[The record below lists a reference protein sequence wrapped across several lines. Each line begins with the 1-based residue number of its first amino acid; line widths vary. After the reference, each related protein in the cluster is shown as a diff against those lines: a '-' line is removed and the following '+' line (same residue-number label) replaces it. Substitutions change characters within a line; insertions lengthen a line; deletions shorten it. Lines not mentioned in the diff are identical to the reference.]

1 MVLLTAFLLAIPVA
15 AQQKDSITV
24 TPQELADKIIEEAK
38 RHLGTP
44 YRWAA
49 SGPSAFDCSGFTRYV
64 YRQFGFQIPRT
75 SQRQAADLR
84 PVLGD
89 MGSLQKGDLILFGN
103 YRNNKTIGHVG
114 IFIEL
119 TEDGRDFYFIHA
131 AHGGVQISR
140 LSEDY
145 YLTRFKGAVRVIPDF
160 VTFKPVL
167 VQENAEIEEVDDI
180 KAWAPDTLRL
190 GSGDRRLILFEDGR
204 WVYVEADGH
213 IVTPGEDEQR
223 IVLAGDGSW
232 SLLAGTGVKIPSIV
246 ESNESSRQAEARGEG
261 VSGPQYYTVK
271 SGDTLSKIASKY
283 HTTVNNLCKLNHM
296 KSTDVL
302 KIGRKLRVR

>member
-1 MVLLTAFLLAIPVA
+1 MVLLSVFLLAIPMA
-15 AQQKDSITV
+15 AQQADSITV

-38 RHLGTP
+38 RHLGKP

-49 SGPSAFDCSGFTRYV
+49 SGPSVFDCSGFTRYV
-64 YRQFGFQIPRT
+64 YRQFGYHIPRT

-89 MGSLQKGDLILFGN
+89 MSSLQKGDLILFGN

-119 TEDGRDFYFIHA
+119 IDDGRDFYFIHA

-140 LSEDY
+140 LSEQY
-145 YLTRFKGAVRVIPDF
+145 YLERFKGAVRVIPDF
-160 VTFKPVL
+160 IDINPVRAEM
-167 VQENAEIEEVDDI
+167 QEIEEVVDV
-180 KAWAPDTLRL
+180 KEWAPDTLRL
-190 GSGDRRLILFEDGR
+190 GAGDKRLILFGDGRWAYVEEDGR
-204 WVYVEADGH
+204 VAVPTE
-213 IVTPGEDEQR
+213 EER

-232 SLLAGTGVKIPSIV
+232 SLLVGTGVKIPSIV
-246 ESNESSRQAEARGEG
+246 ENNESSRQAEARGEG

-271 SGDTLSKIASKY
+271 KGDNLGKIAAKY
-283 HTTVNNLCKLNHM
+283 HTTVSNLCKLNHM

>member
-1 MVLLTAFLLAIPVA
+1 MVLLSVFLLAIPMA

-24 TPQELADKIIEEAK
+24 TPQELADRIIDEAK

-64 YRQFGFQIPRT
+64 YRQFGFNIPRT

-89 MGSLQKGDLILFGN
+89 MSALQKGDLILFGN

-119 TEDGRDFYFIHA
+119 TEDGRDFRFIHA
-131 AHGGVQISR
+131 AHGGVQISL
-140 LSEDY
+140 LSEAY

-160 VTFKPVL
+160 INLAPAR
-167 VQENAEIEEVDDI
+167 VQEYAEIEEIDDI
-180 KAWAPDTLRL
+180 KAWAPDTLKL

-204 WVYVEADGH
+204 WVLV
-213 IVTPGEDEQR
+213 GEDGKVTTPEEEQR

-232 SLLAGTGVKIPSIV
+232 SVLAGTGVKIPSII

-271 SGDTLSKIASKY
+271 KGDNLGKIASKY
-283 HTTVNNLCKLNHM
+283 HTTVSNLCRLNHM
-296 KSTDVL
+296 KSTDILPVG
-302 KIGRKLRVR
+302 KRLRIR